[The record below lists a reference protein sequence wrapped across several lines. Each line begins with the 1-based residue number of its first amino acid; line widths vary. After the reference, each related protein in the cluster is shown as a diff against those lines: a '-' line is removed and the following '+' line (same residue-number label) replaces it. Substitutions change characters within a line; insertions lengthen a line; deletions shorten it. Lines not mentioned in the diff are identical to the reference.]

1 MLTGTHSC
9 NVDDIYGDWRIDN
22 KNYILFLETVRP
34 HLINCKKEIIKFD
47 MIGWKGKNI
56 DFQLSKER
64 YNNCNIKIPGI
75 ITEGQN
81 PYQLKY
87 RMIDGKHRI
96 SKMIDIGLKENY
108 FYILDYT
115 TFIKLLQPILPL

>member
-9 NVDDIYGDWRIDN
+9 KIDDIYGDWRIGN

-47 MIGWKGKNI
+47 MIGWKGRNI

-108 FYILDYT
+108 FYIS
-115 TFIKLLQPILPL
+115 PLV